1 MVCLLLVAA
10 RLPLTG
16 WTGLMLPDRASSDL
30 SREAG
35 LNDMI
40 SQCTGVPA
48 MGSCRTRLW
57 HHDLGLI
64 VKGNQ
69 TCPRPSDDGLVMSI
83 GNENDQVI

>member
-1 MVCLLLVAA
+1 MIGLLLKV
-10 RLPLTG
+10 LGPSLTG
-16 WTGLMLPDRASSDL
+16 LIELMLPDRASSDL

-57 HHDLGLI
+57 HHDLDWI
-64 VKGNQ
+64 VKGNPV
-69 TCPRPSDDGLVMSI
+69 CRVPSGRRLMMSI

>member
-1 MVCLLLVAA
+1 MIGLLLKV
-10 RLPLTG
+10 LGPSLTG
-16 WTGLMLPDRASSDL
+16 LIELMLPDRASSDL

>member
-1 MVCLLLVAA
+1 MVRLLLRV
-10 RLPLTG
+10 LGPSLTG

-48 MGSCRTRLW
+48 RGSCRTRLC
-57 HHDLGLI
+57 HHDLDWI
-64 VKGNQ
+64 VKGN
-69 TCPRPSDDGLVMSI
+69 PVRRVPWGRRLVMSI